1 MSGLQTRID
10 RLERRA
16 HTSAGLE
23 RHDGRLTPEGY
34 FNALTTREER
44 EAFLVLVQDVHAV
57 QQRESAAHEAGRAI
71 PPRSGDEQAR
81 IDELDRCL
89 VGASS

>member
-1 MSGLQTRID
+1 MSHLQGRLD

-16 HTSAGLE
+16 HTPAGLQ

-44 EAFLVLVQDVHAV
+44 EEFLVLVQDVHAI
-57 QQRESAAHEAGRAI
+57 QQRARAAHEAGRAI

-81 IDELDRCL
+81 IDELNRCL

>member
-1 MSGLQTRID
+1 MSHVQGRLD

-16 HTSAGLE
+16 HTPAGLQ
-23 RHDGRLTPEGY
+23 RHDGRPTPEGY

-57 QQRESAAHEAGRAI
+57 QQRERAAHEAGRAI

-89 VGASS
+89 IEASS